1 MTPVSETVYRTGS
14 TNSANDPQAPSGAL
28 NTQIRATG
36 MAHGSTTEMS
46 NNAAIEA
53 RAEAF
58 VRARLAAIALPA
70 YPGAVPA
77 TLAEAY
83 AIQDHAI
90 RLWPDTLSGWKV
102 GRINAPWDGAL
113 GCDRLVGP
121 IFSRQVVQAEG
132 GSVEG
137 LVFGGGFG
145 AVEGEVIIVAGADAP
160 AGKLDWSLEE
170 AAEIAGPVLIG
181 AEVASSPFPGI
192 NDLGPLVTIS
202 DFGNHNGLIL
212 GPALDNPGQSGT
224 SGALFRT
231 LIDGIEAGRAT
242 PSAIPGGPLESFR
255 ALLEIVARRGLPLR
269 RGMYVS
275 TGAVT
280 GVHPAHAGQ
289 TATIEVDGRAIINL
303 NMKVAMPAT
312 GSGGPNGS

>member
-1 MTPVSETVYRTGS
+1 
-14 TNSANDPQAPSGAL
+14 
-28 NTQIRATG
+28 
-36 MAHGSTTEMS
+36 MS
-46 NNAAIEA
+46 NIAAIEA

-58 VRARLAAIALPA
+58 VRARLAALALPG
-70 YPGAVPA
+70 YPGAAPV

-102 GRINAPWDGAL
+102 GRINAPWDSAL

-121 IFSRQVVQAEG
+121 IFSRQVAQAG
-132 GSVEG
+132 PGPAEG
-137 LVFGGGFG
+137 LVFKGGFG

-160 AGKLDWSLEE
+160 DGKLDWSLEE
-170 AAEIAGPVLIG
+170 AAEIAGSVLIG
-181 AEVASSPFPGI
+181 AEIASSPFPGI
-192 NDLGPLVTIS
+192 NDDGPLVTIS

-212 GPALDNPGQSGT
+212 GPAMDNPGQSGT

-242 PSAIPGGPLESFR
+242 PAAIPGGPLESFR

-269 RGMYVS
+269 KGMYVS

-289 TATIEVDGRAIINL
+289 TATIEVDGREIIHL
-303 NMKVAMPAT
+303 SLKSAAPAQAAGWPG
-312 GSGGPNGS
+312 GS

>member
-1 MTPVSETVYRTGS
+1 
-14 TNSANDPQAPSGAL
+14 
-28 NTQIRATG
+28 
-36 MAHGSTTEMS
+36 MS
-46 NNAAIEA
+46 NFAAINA

-58 VRARLAAIALPA
+58 VRARLAAVALPA
-70 YPGAVPA
+70 YPGAVPE

-83 AIQDHAI
+83 AIQDCAV
-90 RLWPDTLSGWKV
+90 RLWPDRLAGWKV
-102 GRINAPWDGAL
+102 GRINPPWDSAL

-121 IFSRQVVQAEG
+121 VFSRQVAPAQAG
-132 GSVEG
+132 AADGF
-137 LVFGGGFG
+137 VFEGGFG

-160 AGKLDWSLEE
+160 ADKIDWSLED
-170 AAEIAGPVLIG
+170 AAKISGSVLIG

-212 GPALDNPGQSGT
+212 GPPLDKPGQSGT

-231 LIDGIEAGRAT
+231 LVDGIEAGQAT
-242 PSAIPGGPLESFR
+242 PAAIPGGPLESFR

-269 RGMYVS
+269 KGMYVS

-280 GVHPAHAGQ
+280 GVHPVRAGQ
-289 TATIEVDGRAIINL
+289 TAVIEVDGRAIISLKMNS
-303 NMKVAMPAT
+303 AQPTPDRAAAPT
-312 GSGGPNGS
+312 S